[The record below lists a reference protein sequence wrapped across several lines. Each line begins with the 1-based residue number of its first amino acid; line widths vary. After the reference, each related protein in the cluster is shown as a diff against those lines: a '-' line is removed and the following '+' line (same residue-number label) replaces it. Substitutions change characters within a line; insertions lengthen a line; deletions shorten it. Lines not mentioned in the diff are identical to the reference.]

1 MEPQVRQEFNSTM
14 EQTPGAGSRNRNDAR
29 HTDYKSPALAGF
41 LSILP
46 GLGQVYV
53 GYYKQGFMYV
63 LIYAFTIAVLTGS
76 GVEGSGLEPLGAIF
90 LAFFF
95 FFNIIDAV
103 RRARLFN
110 RVVDGVAVADLPPDF
125 ELPTIRGSISTGL
138 MLIFGGSLLF
148 LHTMFDVSLAWLQD
162 WWPLVL
168 IGFGAWLVY
177 KDVSGRRKMVNPPGH
192 DRPAES
198 EPADTTKIYRE

>member
-1 MEPQVRQEFNSTM
+1 MEPQVRQEFNPM
-14 EQTPGAGSRNRNDAR
+14 IEQTQGTGSRNRNDAR
-29 HTDYKSPALAGF
+29 HTDYKSPVLAGF

-46 GLGQVYV
+46 GLGQIYV
-53 GYYKQGFMYV
+53 GYYKQGFLYV
-63 LIYAFTIAVLTGS
+63 LIYAFTIALLS
-76 GVEGSGLEPLGAIF
+76 GGGFEGSGLEPFGAIF

-125 ELPTIRGSISTGL
+125 ELPTIRGSISTGIV
-138 MLIFGGSLLF
+138 LIFVGFLLF
-148 LHTMFDVSLAWLQD
+148 LNTMFDVSLAWLQD
-162 WWPLVL
+162 WWPVVL

-177 KDVSGRRKMVNPPGH
+177 KDVSGRRKPDNRVEQEG
-192 DRPAES
+192 RTGS
-198 EPADTTKIYRE
+198 EPADTTGIYPE